1 MLLLLFAVVSSV
13 LAECPIGT
21 TYHPEFN
28 RCYLFVSDPQPFG
41 LAEDACAANK
51 GHVVSVTNGFENAML
66 AVSGPL
72 KEHVSSVNRVSD
84 RIISL
89 RIATKDGFWTVV
101 SVYAPQCGCTEADK
115 EAFYEELDDVI
126 RSAPE
131 GDFMTVAGDFNGHVG
146 QDRQGFERVHGGIS
160 FGRRNQE
167 GEGIIELAEV
177 HDLAIASTFFIK
189 RESQKITYCSG
200 GRQSEIDHI
209 LVRRQFL
216 KTVKDVKTIP
226 GEEIAGQ
233 HRPVVADVCIA
244 LPKQTKAV
252 REPRIRWWKLTGETQ
267 KTFREKIAAVG
278 LPDPCGLIDPV

>member
-66 AVSGPL
+66 A
-72 KEHVSSVNRVSD
+72 
-84 RIISL
+84 
-89 RIATKDGFWTVV
+89 VV

>member
-66 AVSGPL
+66 AEDLINTSAQPHPLANLEDNGRNPENIQKAKRDGVAIAVSGPL

-200 GRQSEIDHI
+200 GRQKVAVSSGGRGSEAESKENRDHEQ
-209 LVRRQFL
+209 LRWRRRRARR
-216 KTVKDVKTIP
+216 K
-226 GEEIAGQ
+226 
-233 HRPVVADVCIA
+233 RY
-244 LPKQTKAV
+244 
-252 REPRIRWWKLTGETQ
+252 
-267 KTFREKIAAVG
+267 
-278 LPDPCGLIDPV
+278 

>member
-66 AVSGPL
+66 A
-72 KEHVSSVNRVSD
+72 EHVSSVNRVSD